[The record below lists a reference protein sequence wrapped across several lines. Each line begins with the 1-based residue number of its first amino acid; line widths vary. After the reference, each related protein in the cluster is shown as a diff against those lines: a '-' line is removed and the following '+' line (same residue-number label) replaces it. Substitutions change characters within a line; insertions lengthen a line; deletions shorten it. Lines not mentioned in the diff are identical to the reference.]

1 MSLEKQLA
9 DYGQL
14 QEELFG
20 PISADEVNSPI
31 GPPLTTDVGNRPPQT
46 RLGRGIGWA
55 VAAFAVVLTVGGMYF
70 AFSGED
76 GQAVDQTTV
85 PTPTTVTTSVSGSMW
100 PQSSLE
106 EVEEAQELADAGDPE
121 HTWQVDPQLSS
132 EEWWGYLRN
141 SDAEIVER
149 FLQEELGWDHAL
161 FDVLHGDDGDG
172 AADGVIRGVVFLR
185 CAADATN
192 AMYPLPPA
200 EHQEAPSA
208 ERCAPTIDD
217 LHYES
222 VSLDLSQLDRRGSDG
237 LWVVSRWAMTAPFA
251 QTDPSIA
258 EAEATARLE
267 DFMAARVAGDGAEG
281 YVDVAGDSHV
291 SGEFPLLYATTSGA
305 PYERYEI
312 ELMSGPWWPY
322 GEMEFMVRLFANGGE
337 TVVEQPIAWRDV
349 GGARV
354 TLAHDAKET
363 TENGQAV
370 PVLYSYLDGE
380 VTMDAAHPWRDTWL
394 NYQGLMI
401 DEGASHDLL
410 YLMGDPWP
418 VETGCTPAPPPA
430 DADALA
436 AHIQADPDFEATA
449 PVALIVGGIEALRM
463 DVRAAAGASVC
474 AEAGAP
480 IVLNPDGSEA
490 YRGLA
495 LGEGSR
501 IRLYLVDLPEGSSM
515 RVLAIAIVASEARFE
530 RAAELAAPVV
540 DSIEFPLR

>member
-20 PISADEVNSPI
+20 PISVDEVNSPI
-31 GPPLTTDVGNRPPQT
+31 GQPLTLDVGNRPPQT

-70 AFSGED
+70 AFNGAD
-76 GQAVDQTTV
+76 GQVVDQTTV
-85 PTPTTVTTSVSGSMW
+85 PTPTTTIPPSVSDSMW
-100 PQSSLE
+100 PQTNLE
-106 EVEEAQELADAGDPE
+106 EVRVAQERADAGDPDY
-121 HTWQVDPQLSS
+121 TWQVDSQLSS
-132 EEWWGYLRN
+132 EEWWGYVRN
-141 SDAEIVER
+141 SGTEIIRR
-149 FLQEELGWDHAL
+149 FLREELGWDHAL
-161 FDVLHGDDGDG
+161 FNVFQEGTVS
-172 AADGVIRGVVFLR
+172 ADGVIRVMFLR
-185 CAADATN
+185 CAEGETN

-208 ERCAPTIDD
+208 QRCAPTIDD
-217 LHYES
+217 QHYET
-222 VSLDLSQLDRRGSDG
+222 VSLDLSQLDSRGPDG
-237 LWVVSRWAMTAPFA
+237 VWVVSRWAMTAPFV
-251 QTDPSIA
+251 QMDPNIA
-258 EAEATARLE
+258 ETEATARVE

-281 YVDVAGDSHV
+281 YVDVAGDNHV

-312 ELMSGPWWPY
+312 ERLSGPWWPY
-322 GEMEFMVRLFANGGE
+322 GEMEFMVRLFADGGE

-354 TLAHDAKET
+354 TLVHDAKET

-394 NYQGLMI
+394 NYHGLMI

-410 YLMGDPWP
+410 YLMGDPLP
-418 VETGCTPAPPPA
+418 VDTGCTPAPPPA
-430 DADALA
+430 DAEALA
-436 AHIQADPDFEATA
+436 AHILADPDFEATA
-449 PVALIVGGIEALRM
+449 PVAVTVGGIEALRM
-463 DVRAAAGASVC
+463 DVVASPGASVC
-474 AEAGAP
+474 AEAEAP
-480 IVLNPDGSEA
+480 MVLNPNGSES

-501 IRLYLVDLPEGSSM
+501 IRLYLVEAPEGSSM
-515 RVLAIAIVASEARFE
+515 RVLTIAIVASEARFE
-530 RAAELAAPVV
+530 RAVELAAPVV
-540 DSIEFPLR
+540 DSIEFRPGG